1 MVMSFFRRSDDSG
14 IDHIEAQVQRMVTDA
29 RHTFDL
35 AMNALTGGSV
45 ASVGEEVR
53 RTDRQINVTEM
64 EIRRELVVHFSVH
77 ADGDA
82 TEMLV
87 FMNMIKDL
95 ERIGDYN
102 KNVFDLAEEGVSFVD
117 ADDLERILGFRDE
130 ISSRIALMGEILTTR
145 DAERARAFIARG
157 DVMRHEFDD
166 LVTELVHSTSVANHA
181 VPRAL
186 LYRFLKRITAHSL
199 NVVTAVVMPVD
210 RLDYFDEDGYGDKGG
225 KGDQD

>member
-1 MVMSFFRRSDDSG
+1 MVMSFFRRPDDSG

-35 AMNALTGGSV
+35 AMNAITGGLV
-45 ASVGEEVR
+45 ASVADEVR

-77 ADGDA
+77 AGGDA

-87 FMNMIKDL
+87 FMNMVKDL

-102 KNVFDLAEEGVSFVD
+102 KNVFDLAEEGVSFAG

-130 ISSRIALMGEILTTR
+130 ISSRIALMGEILTVR
-145 DAERARAFIARG
+145 DEERARAYISRS
-157 DVMRHEFDD
+157 DELRREFDN
-166 LVTELVHSTSVANHA
+166 LVNELVHSTEPALHA

-199 NVVTAVVMPVD
+199 NVVTAVIMPVD
-210 RLDYFDEDGYGDKGG
+210 RLDYYDEADDTRT
-225 KGDQD
+225 

>member
-1 MVMSFFRRSDDSG
+1 MVMSFFRRPDDSG

-35 AMNALTGGSV
+35 AMNAVTGGSV
-45 ASVGEEVR
+45 ASVADEVR

-77 ADGDA
+77 AGGDA

-87 FMNMIKDL
+87 FMNMVKDL

-102 KNVFDLAEEGVSFVD
+102 KNVFDLAEEGVSFAE

-130 ISSRIALMGEILTTR
+130 ISSRIALMGEILTVR
-145 DAERARAFIARG
+145 DEERARAYIARS
-157 DVMRHEFDD
+157 DELRREFDT
-166 LVTELVHSTSVANHA
+166 LVNGLVHSTEPALHA

-186 LYRFLKRITAHSL
+186 LYRFLKRITAHSM

-210 RLDYFDEDGYGDKGG
+210 RLDYYDEAGDTRT
-225 KGDQD
+225 

>member
-14 IDHIEAQVQRMVTDA
+14 LGHIEAQVQRMVTDA

-35 AMNALTGGSV
+35 AMNAIAGGSV
-45 ASVGEEVR
+45 ASVADEVR

-77 ADGDA
+77 AGGDA

-102 KNVFDLAEEGVSFVD
+102 KNIFDLAEEGVSFAE

-130 ISSRIALMGEILTTR
+130 ISSRIALMGEILTVR
-145 DAERARAFIARG
+145 VEERARAYIARS
-157 DVMRHEFDD
+157 DELRREFDT
-166 LVTELVHSTSVANHA
+166 LVNGLVHSTEPALHA

-186 LYRFLKRITAHSL
+186 LYRFLKRITAHSM

-210 RLDYFDEDGYGDKGG
+210 RLDYYDEADDTRT
-225 KGDQD
+225 

>member
-14 IDHIEAQVQRMVTDA
+14 LGRIEAQVQRMVTDA

-35 AMNALTGGSV
+35 AMNAIAGGSV
-45 ASVGEEVR
+45 ASVADEVR

-77 ADGDA
+77 AGGDA

-102 KNVFDLAEEGVSFVD
+102 KNIFDLAEEGVSF
-117 ADDLERILGFRDE
+117 AEAEDLERILGFRDE
-130 ISSRIALMGEILTTR
+130 VSSRIALMGEILTER
-145 DAERARAFIARG
+145 DEERARSYIARG
-157 DVMRHEFDD
+157 DELRREFDA
-166 LVTELVHSTSVANHA
+166 LVNELVHSTGQALQA

-186 LYRFLKRITAHSL
+186 LYRFLKRVTAHSL
-199 NVVTAVVMPVD
+199 NVVSAVVMPVD
-210 RLDYFDEDGYGDKGG
+210 RLDYFDEDVEDR
-225 KGDQD
+225 D

>member
-1 MVMSFFRRSDDSG
+1 MVMSFFRRPDDSG

-35 AMNALTGGSV
+35 AMNAITGGSV
-45 ASVGEEVR
+45 ASVVSVADEVR

-77 ADGDA
+77 AGGDA

-87 FMNMIKDL
+87 FMNMVKDL

-102 KNVFDLAEEGVSFVD
+102 KNVFDLAEEGVSFSG
-117 ADDLERILGFRDE
+117 ADDLVRILGFRDE
-130 ISSRIALMGEILTTR
+130 ISSRIALMGEILTVR
-145 DAERARAFIARG
+145 DEERARAYIARS
-157 DVMRHEFDD
+157 DELRREFDN
-166 LVTELVHSTSVANHA
+166 LVNELVHSTEPALHA

-186 LYRFLKRITAHSL
+186 LYRFLKRITAHSM

-210 RLDYFDEDGYGDKGG
+210 RLDYYDEAEETRT
-225 KGDQD
+225 

>member
-14 IDHIEAQVQRMVTDA
+14 LGHIEAQVQRMVTDA

-35 AMNALTGGSV
+35 AMNAIAGGSV
-45 ASVGEEVR
+45 ASVADEVR

-77 ADGDA
+77 AGGDA

-87 FMNMIKDL
+87 FMNMVKDL

-102 KNVFDLAEEGVSFVD
+102 KNIFDLAEEGVSF
-117 ADDLERILGFRDE
+117 AEAEDLERILGFRDE
-130 ISSRIALMGEILTTR
+130 VSSRIALMGEILTER
-145 DAERARAFIARG
+145 DEERARAYIARG
-157 DVMRHEFDD
+157 DELRREFDA
-166 LVTELVHSTSVANHA
+166 LGSELVHSTGPALHA

-186 LYRFLKRITAHSL
+186 LYRFLKRVTAHSL
-199 NVVTAVVMPVD
+199 NVVSAVVMPVD
-210 RLDYFDEDGYGDKGG
+210 RLDYFDEDVEDR
-225 KGDQD
+225 D

>member
-1 MVMSFFRRSDDSG
+1 MVMSFFRRSEDSG

-35 AMNALTGGSV
+35 AMNAITGGSV
-45 ASVGEEVR
+45 ASVADEVR

-77 ADGDA
+77 AGGDA

-87 FMNMIKDL
+87 FMNMVKDL

-102 KNVFDLAEEGVSFVD
+102 KNVFDLAEEGVSFAG

-130 ISSRIALMGEILTTR
+130 ISSRIALMGEILTVR
-145 DAERARAFIARG
+145 DEERARAYIARS
-157 DVMRHEFDD
+157 DELRREFDN
-166 LVTELVHSTSVANHA
+166 LVNELVHSTEPARHA

-199 NVVTAVVMPVD
+199 NVVTAVIMPVD
-210 RLDYFDEDGYGDKGG
+210 RLDYYDEADDTRT
-225 KGDQD
+225 

>member
-14 IDHIEAQVQRMVTDA
+14 LGRIEAQVQRMVTDA

-35 AMNALTGGSV
+35 AMNAIAGGSV
-45 ASVGEEVR
+45 ASVADEVR

-77 ADGDA
+77 AGGDA

-102 KNVFDLAEEGVSFVD
+102 KNIFDLAEEGVSFAE

-130 ISSRIALMGEILTTR
+130 VSSRIALMGEILTER
-145 DAERARAFIARG
+145 DEERARAYIARS
-157 DVMRHEFDD
+157 DELRREFDN
-166 LVTELVHSTSVANHA
+166 LVNELVHSTEPALHA

-199 NVVTAVVMPVD
+199 NVVTAVIMPVD
-210 RLDYFDEDGYGDKGG
+210 RLDYYDEADDTRT
-225 KGDQD
+225 

>member
-1 MVMSFFRRSDDSG
+1 MVMSFFRRPDDSG
-14 IDHIEAQVQRMVTDA
+14 IDHIEAQVQRRVPDA

-35 AMNALTGGSV
+35 AMNAVTGGSV
-45 ASVGEEVR
+45 ASVADEVR

-77 ADGDA
+77 AGGDA

-87 FMNMIKDL
+87 FMNMVKDL

-102 KNVFDLAEEGVSFVD
+102 KNVFDLAEEGVSFAE

-130 ISSRIALMGEILTTR
+130 ISSRIALMGEILTVR
-145 DAERARAFIARG
+145 DEERARAYIARS
-157 DVMRHEFDD
+157 DELRREFDT
-166 LVTELVHSTSVANHA
+166 LVNGLVHSTEPALHA

-186 LYRFLKRITAHSL
+186 LYRFLKRITAHSM

-210 RLDYFDEDGYGDKGG
+210 RLDYYDEADDTRT
-225 KGDQD
+225 